1 MTTFSAFFNEMVKE
15 DVKAT
20 DFLYDVKTFFLLL
33 KSVESF
39 SGQIHTTA
47 FNKLI
52 ILHLTSKE
60 T

>member
-1 MTTFSAFFNEMVKE
+1 MVKE

-20 DFLYDVKTFFLLL
+20 DFLYDVKTFLFFFWL
-33 KSVESF
+33 KSVDAF

>member
-1 MTTFSAFFNEMVKE
+1 MVKE
-15 DVKAT
+15 DVQANEI
-20 DFLYDVKTFFLLL
+20 LYDVKTFFFWL

>member
-1 MTTFSAFFNEMVKE
+1 MVKE

-20 DFLYDVKTFFLLL
+20 DFLYDVKTFFLVL